1 MSYTPDAPHIYQGK
15 QVIIDS
21 DRLIFNAKDD
31 SILLFSDKAIGFS
44 TNGSFN
50 FDTSDKEDSKFIVN
64 SPNIYFGLKE
74 GDLPTEP
81 VILGHKFQKWM
92 VGDPKTFGG
101 VVKENKGLLDVL
113 DDILN
118 MILSEISY
126 LAPPV
131 GPTTPNAANLAVIQ
145 KRREDLKG
153 LHDRF
158 KEILSNQVK
167 TI

>member
-1 MSYTPDAPHIYQGK
+1 MSYTPDAPNTYQGK

-21 DRLIFNAKDD
+21 DRLIFNAKAD

-50 FDTSDKEDSKFIVN
+50 FDTSDKQDSKFIVN

-81 VILGHKFQKWM
+81 VILGHKMQEWM
-92 VGDPKTFGG
+92 IGDDLT
-101 VVKENKGLLDVL
+101 EGLLDVL
-113 DDILN
+113 DSILD
-118 MILSEISY
+118 MIDGEISY
-126 LAPPV
+126 IAPGGV
-131 GPTTPNAANLAVIQ
+131 TTPAIVNDVAIENRKSKINTLRKAFYKNLS
-145 KRREDLKG
+145 K
-153 LHDRF
+153 
-158 KEILSNQVK
+158 QVK